1 MSRESGYEAA
11 INLSI
16 EKLRNVDWNTR
27 CTALNLPLPNN
38 TEIRFNAFGKEM
50 ELHLDDFQLLLTQS
64 LTPAH
69 VSERILVLHYL
80 MCDAPIQQTGE
91 LISFRQLDGGMF
103 YWEAFLSRSVRPLVQ
118 RIGNNISLLQEN
130 LKRFDFIPV
139 PRGDVGACIHVFG
152 KVYVT
157 LIYLAGDDEF
167 PPEAQLLFDSSI
179 KDIFSTE
186 DVAVLAGQMC
196 FSLK

>member
-1 MSRESGYEAA
+1 MSKESGYEAA
-11 INLSI
+11 INLAI
-16 EKLRNVDWNTR
+16 EKLRHVDWNTR
-27 CTALNLPLPNN
+27 STALNLRIPNN
-38 TEIRFNAFGKEM
+38 GEIQFKAFGKEM
-50 ELHLDDFQLLLTQS
+50 VLRLDDFQLLLTQS
-64 LTPAH
+64 LKPAH
-69 VSERILVLHYL
+69 ISERILVLHYL
-80 MCDAPIQQTGE
+80 MCDTPILQTSE

-118 RIGNNISLLQEN
+118 RIGNNLSLLQEN

-152 KVYVT
+152 KVHVT
-157 LIYLAGDDEF
+157 IIYQAGDDEF

-186 DVAVLAGQMC
+186 DVAVLAGRIC
-196 FSLK
+196 FSLF